1 MHDAVPCQL
10 HVHILTLTV
19 LCYLHILL
27 CIQGCS
33 KTTQA
38 APTTLK
44 KLLHCTQLVFC
55 KLFCAPQDSI
65 PYGKPVLVAEVCR
78 PSPSSS
84 SQDVAK
90 LAADYV
96 AWGVDAIAVATDLEE
111 TPAGLSDLFA
121 VCRAVKVPVLQ
132 WDWFL
137 HPLQVKHSLLTGQ
150 PGIILGLPLN

>member
-1 MHDAVPCQL
+1 M
-10 HVHILTLTV
+10 
-19 LCYLHILL
+19 
-27 CIQGCS
+27 
-33 KTTQA
+33 
-38 APTTLK
+38 
-44 KLLHCTQLVFC
+44 
-55 KLFCAPQDSI
+55 
-65 PYGKPVLVAEVCR
+65 LVAEVCR

-84 SQDVAK
+84 SQDVAQ

-137 HPLQVKHSLLTGQ
+137 HPLQVKHSLLPEQ
-150 PGIILGLPLN
+150 PGIFVMCMYMYMYM